1 VPKKI
6 DQCKGAKGDKE
17 KEEDQAKEENKKSL

>member
-17 KEEDQAKEENKKSL
+17 KEKSTAKEEGQKSL